1 MDFVTGECLCKQI
14 TISIT
19 KEAIGATDRTYM
31 CRCKNCRQCG
41 GSLGSVGVIVPL
53 SAIKMTGQPKLYQ
66 DINTESG
73 TSIQRAFCG
82 NCGSQLYTS
91 SPAMPGVQI
100 VKLGLFDEIPR
111 PSMEL
116 YCRDRPSWD
125 KSIEGATQFQAMP
138 TRQPWPFYLLP
149 YSIICISH
157 FCVTHHAG
165 TRKIESQTK

>member
-41 GSLGSVGVIVPL
+41 GSLGSIGVIVPL
-53 SAIKMTGQPKLYQ
+53 SAVKITGQPKLYQ

-116 YCRDRPSWD
+116 YCRERPSWD
-125 KSIEGATQFQAMP
+125 TPIEGAIQFQAMP
-138 TRQPWPFYLLP
+138 TRQP
-149 YSIICISH
+149 
-157 FCVTHHAG
+157 
-165 TRKIESQTK
+165 